1 MLHQYLV
8 TYGPTVKV
16 VGLFVLY
23 ILLMVALGHRS
34 QIDAWCERNPRRA
47 GVLKLIR
54 GICPGDP
61 WLIVQG
67 LALLI
72 LKRLPM
78 GYYRAAVNIVP
89 PESAQAAVVPPP
101 QFYPRTAPPT
111 TSSPVSPPRDLPPAA

>member
-1 MLHQYLV
+1 MLQHYIA
-8 TYGPTVKV
+8 TYGPTAKV
-16 VGLFVLY
+16 VGLFILY
-23 ILLMVALGHRS
+23 ILLMVAVGHRS

-54 GICPGDP
+54 GVCPADP

-78 GYYRAAVNIVP
+78 GYYKAAVNIVP
-89 PESAQAAVVPPP
+89 PEPAQDAVVPPP
-101 QFYPRTAPPT
+101 QFYPPSPKPTSTPPN
-111 TSSPVSPPRDLPPAA
+111 SPTNLPPAA